1 MNAEPH
7 PDPLGEAMQHGI
19 QRAVQIASAIVTG
32 AQVYVYHKKTQAR
45 TVAKRNDQARRA
57 LNAQARAEQQAHR
70 AQWAPALDPAW
81 LREADLLQ
89 AARAWS
95 AAMPYADRAVPWY
108 EPAAATAMRK
118 CEERLRELHPYAM
131 AYYDRLR
138 ADGLAPAEAMQQAA
152 PLFARPSRAHDGSS
166 TSPRH
171 ALYPG
176 KGEAW
181 SAGSA
186 PTAGG
191 PGDPSAG
198 QATAERE
205 RAATAEQVRAADLD
219 AATDLKAT
227 PGKDESTEN
236 LVDAGE
242 AEATASAAA
251 ARAASIRPGRSSRPW
266 ERDFPLPIRDVVAAA
281 SRSRAPASS
290 PSAASQA
297 PSRRVPKAPGPRP

>member
-1 MNAEPH
+1 MNTETH
-7 PDPLGEAMQHGI
+7 PDPLAEAMQHGI

-32 AQVYVYHKKTQAR
+32 AQVYIYHKKTQAR
-45 TVAKRNDQARRA
+45 TVAERNDQARRA

-70 AQWAPALDPAW
+70 AQWAPALDHAW

-138 ADGLAPAEAMQQAA
+138 GDGLAPAEAMQQAA
-152 PLFARPSRAHDGSS
+152 PLFARPPRAHDGSS
-166 TSPRH
+166 TAPRP
-171 ALYPG
+171 ALHRG
-176 KGEAW
+176 DGEVG
-181 SAGSA
+181 SADSA
-186 PTAGG
+186 PTPGG
-191 PGDPSAG
+191 LGDPSAG
-198 QATAERE
+198 QATAERD

-219 AATDLKAT
+219 AATDLKDI
-227 PGKDESTEN
+227 PSKDERTEN
-236 LVDAGE
+236 LVGAGG
-242 AEATASAAA
+242 AEATANAAI

-266 ERDFPLPIRDVVAAA
+266 ERDFPLPIHDVVATA
-281 SRSRAPASS
+281 SRAPAPASS
-290 PSAASQA
+290 RSAGSQA
-297 PSRRVPKAPGPRP
+297 PSRRATKAPGPRP